1 MMIVLSAGLLAI
13 RVAVP
18 GFPAGVGETRAVATL
33 RGQSR
38 RKVKTKP

>member
-18 GFPAGVGETRAVATL
+18 GFPAGVGETRAVSCEVK
-33 RGQSR
+33 SR